1 MDERSLCRSCA
12 QPATTAESHGWRLTN
27 YFGFSGFFC
36 ADCYDKIA
44 HDADLKPKRPAEY
57 LAMRIKLAGVDTDMA

>member
-1 MDERSLCRSCA
+1 MDEQLCRGCDRSVISA
-12 QPATTAESHGWRLTN
+12 GRHGWSLTD
-27 YFGFSGFFC
+27 YFGFSGVFC
-36 ADCYDKIA
+36 ADCYDRIA